1 MMRLF
6 TVLTLAFA
14 LLAPW
19 ASAAESTCYGRVA
32 QGRLEE
38 GVQLP
43 ASGTNYAAYS
53 DTGVTLGRTYL
64 HSKVREV
71 VLDAYQALEH
81 SAPGKHFIYG
91 ETGWKNGGRIRPHRT
106 HQNGLSIDFMVPVKD
121 KSGTSVPLPTSA
133 LNKFGYGYE
142 FDLQGKAQ
150 DLEIDFDALAEH
162 LYQISVAAK
171 KRNVEI
177 SLVIFDTPLLPKI
190 FSTKHGAYLEKNL
203 PFMKGKPWIRHDE
216 HYHIDFAVPCKP
228 FKS

>member
-1 MMRLF
+1 MTLRFLILVC
-6 TVLTLAFA
+6 TYVLS
-14 LLAPW
+14 APW
-19 ASAAESTCYGRVA
+19 ASAVESICYGRVA
-32 QGRLEE
+32 QGRLEG

-43 ASGTNYAAYS
+43 TSGKNYAAYN
-53 DTGVTLGRTYL
+53 DAGVALGRTYV
-64 HSKVREV
+64 HSKVKEV
-71 VLDAYQALEH
+71 VLDAYRALEQ
-81 SAPGKHFIYG
+81 SAPSKHFIYG

-121 KSGTSVPLPTSA
+121 KSGTSIALPTSA
-133 LNKFGYGYE
+133 LNKFGYGFD
-142 FDLQGKAQ
+142 FDLQGKTQ

-177 SLVIFDTPLLPKI
+177 SLVIFDPPLLPKV

-203 PFMKGKPWIRHDE
+203 PFMKGKAWIRHDE